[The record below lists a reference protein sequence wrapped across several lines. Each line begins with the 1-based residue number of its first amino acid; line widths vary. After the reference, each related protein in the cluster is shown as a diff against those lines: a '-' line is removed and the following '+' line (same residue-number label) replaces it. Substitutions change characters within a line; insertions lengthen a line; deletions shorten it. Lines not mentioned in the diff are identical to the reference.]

1 MTHKVRFGP
10 IIALICALTPFLSQ
24 ARTPQAPALRTDV
37 SAELNEY
44 NLSVSGDDRTMA
56 FARSQLDFA
65 GSRIFVAERS
75 GPGWSKPRLADFSDA
90 RWRDSDP
97 WVTPD
102 GGTMYFV
109 SDRPTPARPDKR
121 DLDIWRSE
129 RRAGRWQAP
138 EHLGDVVNGRGE
150 ELGPELH
157 DGELYFA
164 TARKSGLGGLDIY
177 SAAARGTGF
186 AQPQLLR
193 APINSA
199 ASESDFTLSRDG
211 QTALFWRQVGARGLL
226 HMSRRRADGD
236 WSEPEALPDSVNIG
250 PFNFTPAFGRN
261 GAITFA
267 STRPREGQAEGMADV
282 YQVDLPRPGTQ
293 ARSLDTSAVAAIEAV
308 AYDYVDGQ
316 LEGDAK
322 RVARALHPDLAKRAV
337 VGDWPTAREMF
348 PLRRMS
354 ADELVQLTADGSLRT
369 PREKWVRSVE
379 VLDIAGNAAVARVE
393 TPWFV
398 DHFHLGRFGD
408 RWLIINALW
417 WSKPQPQTPGK

>member
-1 MTHKVRFGP
+1 MF
-10 IIALICALTPFLSQ
+10 ALICALTPVLSQ
-24 ARTPQAPALRTDV
+24 ARTPHAPVMRTDV
-37 SAELNEY
+37 SAGLNDY
-44 NLSVSGDDRTMA
+44 NLSVSADDRTMA
-56 FARSQLDFA
+56 FARSELEFA

-75 GPGWSKPRLADFSDA
+75 GLSWSKPRPVDFSDA

-97 WVTPD
+97 WLTPD

-109 SDRPTPARPDKR
+109 SDRPTPARPEKR

-129 RRAGRWQAP
+129 KREGRWQAP
-138 EHLGDVVNGRGE
+138 EHLGDAVNGRGE

-157 DGELYFA
+157 DGRLYFA

-177 SAAARGTGF
+177 SATVSRTGF
-186 AQPQLLR
+186 AQPQLLP

-211 QTALFWRQVGARGLL
+211 QKALFWRQVGARGLL
-226 HMSRRRADGD
+226 HMSQRQTNGT
-236 WSEPEALPDSVNIG
+236 WSEPEALPDSINIG

-267 STRPREGQAEGMADV
+267 STRARAGQAQGMADV
-282 YQVDLPRPGTQ
+282 YDVDLPGPDPQ
-293 ARSLDTSAVAAIEAV
+293 ARSFDTGAVAAIEAV

-316 LEGDAK
+316 LEGNPK

-337 VGDWPTAREMF
+337 VGDRPTAREMF
-348 PLRRMS
+348 PLRRMT
-354 ADELVQLTADGSLRT
+354 ADELVQLTTNGALRT
-369 PREKWVRSVE
+369 PRDKWVRTVE

-417 WSKPQPQTPGK
+417 WSKPQPETAGK

>member
-1 MTHKVRFGP
+1 
-10 IIALICALTPFLSQ
+10 
-24 ARTPQAPALRTDV
+24 
-37 SAELNEY
+37 
-44 NLSVSGDDRTMA
+44 MA
-56 FARSQLDFA
+56 FARSELEFA

-75 GPGWSKPRLADFSDA
+75 GRAWSKPRPVDFSDT

-97 WVTPD
+97 WLTPD
-102 GGTMYFV
+102 GDTMYFV

-129 RRAGRWQAP
+129 KREGRWQAP
-138 EHLGDVVNGRGE
+138 EHLGDLLNGRGE

-157 DGELYFA
+157 DGRLYFA

-177 SAAARGTGF
+177 AAAASGKGF
-186 AQPQLLR
+186 VSPQPLP

-211 QTALFWRQVGARGLL
+211 QRALFWRQVGARGLL
-226 HMSRRRADGD
+226 HMSHRRADGT
-236 WSEPEALPDSVNIG
+236 WSEPIVLPDSINIG

-261 GAITFA
+261 GAVTFA
-267 STRPREGQAEGMADV
+267 STRRREGQAEGMADV
-282 YQVDLPRPGTQ
+282 YEVDLPDPNAQ
-293 ARSLDTSAVAAIEAV
+293 ARSLGASAVAAIKAV

-337 VGDWPTAREMF
+337 VGNRPTAREMF

-354 ADELVQLTADGSLRT
+354 ADELVQLTADGALRT
-369 PREKWVRSVE
+369 PRDKWVRSVE
-379 VLDIAGNAAVARVE
+379 VLDIVGNVAVARVE

-417 WSKPQPQTPGK
+417 WSKPQPHTLGK